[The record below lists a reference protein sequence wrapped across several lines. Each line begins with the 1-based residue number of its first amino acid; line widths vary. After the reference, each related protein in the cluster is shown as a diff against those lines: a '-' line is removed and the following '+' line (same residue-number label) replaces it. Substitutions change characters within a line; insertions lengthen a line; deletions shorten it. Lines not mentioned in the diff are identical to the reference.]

1 MEHLSAD
8 SIYNEIMLLPN
19 ADRQKLYSRLQKEF
33 QEDDKFVAYTT
44 SGKPLTRSQYIEKIN
59 KAIAE
64 ADRGEL
70 LTTEDLQK
78 VVETW

>member
-33 QEDDKFVAYTT
+33 QDDDEFVAYTT
-44 SGKPLTRSQYIEKIN
+44 SGKPLTRNQYIEKIN

-70 LTTEDLQK
+70 LTTKDLQK
-78 VVETW
+78 EVETW

>member
-33 QEDDKFVAYTT
+33 QDDDEFVAYTT

-70 LTTEDLQK
+70 LTTKDLQK
-78 VVETW
+78 EVETW